1 MAVIKTNSED
11 VKLLA
16 RLMRAEAEGDG
27 EQGMP
32 LVGNVGV
39 NRVLADC
46 LDFGNIRDMNRM
58 VFQNPGGSSPHR
70 RDTSIS
76 GQDNPRFG
84 WRAVSLTGNV
94 SGRQATR
101 YGFSDRLATA
111 RRRGIT
117 SPIRDVS
124 KRIVSLAR
132 QVKTVRTS
140 TKGLTTFLYS
150 GRNYYD

>member
-1 MAVIKTNSED
+1 MAVIKANTED
-11 VKLLA
+11 VRLLA

-27 EQGMP
+27 QQGML

-58 VFQNPGGSSPHR
+58 VFQNPGALSPRR

-76 GQDNPRFG
+76 VLDNPRFG
-84 WRAVSLTGNV
+84 WHNGSLTGNV
-94 SGRQATR
+94 SGRRATH
-101 YGFSDRLATA
+101 YGFLGRLEIA

-117 SPIRDVS
+117 SPTRDVS
-124 KRIVSLAR
+124 RRIVSLV
-132 QVKTVRTS
+132 QPGKTVRTS
-140 TKGLTTFLYS
+140 INPLPIFIFREELS
-150 GRNYYD
+150 